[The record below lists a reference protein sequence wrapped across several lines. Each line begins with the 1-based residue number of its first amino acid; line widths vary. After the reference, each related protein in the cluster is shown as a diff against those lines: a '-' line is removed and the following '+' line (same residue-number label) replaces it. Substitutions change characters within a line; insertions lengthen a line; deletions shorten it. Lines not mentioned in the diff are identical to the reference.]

1 MKKVKIY
8 TPLILLIALL
18 AVWVLFLG
26 YGNQKNHPTINKFI
40 VKAFLEKNNKSN
52 FSMKKFKL
60 YEFKLDKVKLRG
72 NYISKPGLFNPS
84 EVDRFHEDLANWMY
98 SETIYTEDVG
108 EKTPVDWIAHGG
120 YSADVPEVPASFRHF
135 YDPTRADGSRHL
147 TDDVNSKLLNWIQNK
162 FTNPNTD
169 GVSWAIGKSGNF
181 GVLEHNYTWENGK
194 LFVKGA
200 LEEKDAEKRKALM
213 AKAWRSLGETL
224 HMIADNGCPSHVR
237 NDAHPSIP
245 FKMMSYFGNPDT
257 YEEMMAEFQTSNDG
271 GLDEFQRGKV
281 DADLALKFEKSATI
295 RDVAHQLALFTNENF
310 FTTETISG
318 TDWKGNEVKPLTH
331 PEYVYNSP
339 KLSAATYKNNYY
351 RRKIGNNEVL
361 LCTDTWFF
369 SKYPVSKTY
378 PYLDEACVKSQAT
391 ALIPAIKEAG
401 LHSIRLFIPE
411 LSVKIISLSEDGSI
425 TGEIIHK
432 TDKEYTKTIRYNGL
446 VVIKT
451 ATLDELGKLEARDGR
466 FSGKISPADNAWVHA
481 EIEFGGV
488 TVKSEQQKMQ
498 SAPKKREPV
507 VAENYELDFK
517 IYAYMH
523 YTNGHDMDDQQF
535 SKSDY
540 KLIESPGTGGSFP
553 GFQISKGGSFKGK
566 LFDSKHEDGWVEG
579 EYSNQRLSWLK
590 SHMHF
595 TWFKQGGA
603 KSREQWIDVELR
615 NIPVDYNGAGDYG
628 IKFHRDGWDCDN
640 LRPDP
645 EFEKSIVKIKHRIKF
660 YPSGR
665 EVSFDYIDFG
675 KSEVQGCKDWKNMWI
690 PRSFVEV
697 SIGYNNNR

>member
-331 PEYVYNSP
+331 PDYVYNSP

-351 RRKIGNNEVL
+351 RRKIGHNEVL

>member
-401 LHSIRLFIPE
+401 LHAIRLFIPE

>member
-1 MKKVKIY
+1 MKKVRIY

-60 YEFKLDKVKLRG
+60 YEFNLDKVKLRG

-432 TDKEYTKTIRYNGL
+432 TDKEYTKAIRYNGP

-595 TWFKQGGA
+595 TWFKQGGT

-628 IKFHRDGWDCDN
+628 IRFQRDGWDCDN

-665 EVSFDYIDFG
+665 EISFDYIDFG

-690 PRSFVEV
+690 PRSFIEV

>member
-331 PEYVYNSP
+331 PDYVYNSP

>member
-331 PEYVYNSP
+331 PDYVYNSP

-351 RRKIGNNEVL
+351 RRKIGHNEVL

-401 LHSIRLFIPE
+401 LHAIRLFIPE

>member
-60 YEFKLDKVKLRG
+60 YEFNLDKVKLRG

-98 SETIYTEDVG
+98 GETIYTEDVG

-401 LHSIRLFIPE
+401 LYAIRLFIPE

-432 TDKEYTKTIRYNGL
+432 TDKEYTKAIRYNGP

-690 PRSFVEV
+690 PRSFIEV

>member
-1 MKKVKIY
+1 MKNIKIY
-8 TPLILLIALL
+8 TPVLLLL
-18 AVWVLFLG
+18 ALAAIWALFVG

-40 VKAFLEKNNKSN
+40 VKSFLEKNNKGN

-60 YEFKLDKVKLRG
+60 YDFKLDKVKLRG
-72 NYISKPGLFNPS
+72 SYISKPGLFNPS

-98 SETIYTEDVG
+98 GETIYTEDVG
-108 EKTPVDWIAHGG
+108 EKTPLDWIAHGG

-135 YDPTRADGSRHL
+135 YDPTRADGNRHL
-147 TDDVNSKLLNWIQNK
+147 TDDVNSKLLNWIQKK

-169 GVSWAIGKSGNF
+169 GVTWAIGKSGNF

-331 PEYVYNSP
+331 PDYVYNSP

-401 LHSIRLFIPE
+401 LHAIRLFIPE
-411 LSVKIISLSEDGSI
+411 LSVKITSLAEDGSI
-425 TGEIIHK
+425 TGEIVHK
-432 TDKEYTKTIRYNGL
+432 TDKEYAKAIRYNGP

-466 FSGKISPADNAWVHA
+466 FSGKISTADNAWVHA

-566 LFDSKHEDGWVEG
+566 LFNSKHEDGWVEG

-595 TWFKQGGA
+595 TWFKQSGA

-628 IKFHRDGWDCDN
+628 IRFHRDGWDCDN

-645 EFEKSIVKIKHRIKF
+645 EFEKSIVKIKHRIIF

-665 EVSFDYIDFG
+665 EVSFDYIDYG

-690 PRSFVEV
+690 PRSYIEV

>member
-1 MKKVKIY
+1 MKKVRIY

-331 PEYVYNSP
+331 PDYVYNSP

-401 LHSIRLFIPE
+401 LRALRLFIPE

-432 TDKEYTKTIRYNGL
+432 TDKEYTKAIRYNGP

-690 PRSFVEV
+690 PRSFIEV

>member
-351 RRKIGNNEVL
+351 RRKIGHNEVL

-401 LHSIRLFIPE
+401 LHAIRLFIPE

-432 TDKEYTKTIRYNGL
+432 TDKEYTKAIRYNGP

-488 TVKSEQQKMQ
+488 TAKSEQQKMQ

>member
-1 MKKVKIY
+1 MKNIRKY
-8 TPLILLIALL
+8 TPFILLLALP
-18 AVWVLFLG
+18 AIWALFTG

-40 VKAFLEKNNKSN
+40 LKSFLEKNNKGN

-60 YEFKLDKVKLRG
+60 YEFRLDKVSLRG

-84 EVDRFHEDLANWMY
+84 EIDRFHEDLANWMY
-98 SETIYTEDVG
+98 GETIFTEDTG
-108 EKTPVDWIAHGG
+108 EKTPSEWIVHGG

-135 YDPTRADGSRHL
+135 YDPTRSDGNRHL
-147 TDDVNSKLLNWIQNK
+147 TDDVNSKLLNWIQKK

-169 GVSWAIGKSGNF
+169 GVTWAIGQAGNF
-181 GVLEHNYTWENGK
+181 GTLEHNYTWENGK
-194 LFVKGA
+194 QFVKGA
-200 LEEKDAEKRKALM
+200 LEEKDAGERKALM

-224 HMIADNGCPSHVR
+224 HMIADNGCPAHVR

-245 FKMMSYFGNPDT
+245 FKLMSYFGNPDT
-257 YEEMMAEFQTSNDG
+257 YEEMMAEFQSGNDG
-271 GLDEFQRGKV
+271 GLDEFQKGKA
-281 DADLALKFEKSATI
+281 DPDLALKLEKSATV
-295 RDVAHQLALFTNENF
+295 REVAHHLALFTNENF

-318 TDWKGNEVKPLTH
+318 TDWKGNEEKPITH
-331 PEYVYNSP
+331 PAYVYNSP
-339 KLSAATYKNNYY
+339 KISSANYENNYY
-351 RRKIGNNEVL
+351 RRNTGNAEVL

-378 PYLDEACVKSQAT
+378 PYLDEACVKSQAA

-401 LHSIRLFIPE
+401 LHAIRLFIPE
-411 LSVKIISLSEDGSI
+411 MSVKINSLAADGSI

-432 TDKEYTKTIRYNGL
+432 PDKEYTKAIRYNGP

-451 ATLDELGKLEARDGR
+451 ATLDELGKMEAREGR
-466 FSGKISPADNAWVHA
+466 FSGKISPAENAFIHA

-498 SAPKKREPV
+498 SATKKREPV

-523 YTNGHDMDDQQF
+523 YTNGHDMDDQKF

-540 KLIESPGTGGSFP
+540 KLIESPGNGGSFP
-553 GFQISKGGSFKGK
+553 GFQISKGSSFKGK
-566 LFDSKHEDGWVEG
+566 LFNSKHEDGWVEG
-579 EYSNQRLSWLK
+579 EYSTQRLSWLK
-590 SHMHF
+590 AHMHF
-595 TWFKQGGA
+595 TWFEEA
-603 KSREQWIDVELR
+603 NTKSREQWIDVELR

-628 IKFHRDGWDCDN
+628 IQFHRDGWDCDN

-665 EVSFDYIDFG
+665 EISLDYIDFG
-675 KSEVQGCKDWKNMWI
+675 KSEVQGCKDWKNLWI
-690 PRSFVEV
+690 PRSHIDI